1 MKIWFDFSKLL
12 QFNSRLPVLLQIQ
25 RKYVVVRFWFMLQ
38 KIFEHNNRNYLR
50 DYYYFRIRDMS
61 RRSLV
66 LKHLWLN
73 HDSWRLHHHEHEF
86 SQVSRQLRSAI
97 MTSIEASRLYSTSR
111 WHCNDETVFR
121 QFEFYPCLAM
131 N

>member
-66 LKHLWLN
+66 LKPQTFISYH
-73 HDSWRLHHHEHEF
+73 F
-86 SQVSRQLRSAI
+86 YV
-97 MTSIEASRLYSTSR
+97 
-111 WHCNDETVFR
+111 TVVFD
-121 QFEFYPCLAM
+121 LVL
-131 N
+131 